1 MIRYLFVLPPLL
13 ASLLAPG
20 AMAAQETPA
29 TPVRFTAARE
39 HPVHRTIRLPGTVEA
54 RRTAVVAS
62 EVAGVVDALL
72 AREGAAVGKGAP
84 LVRLRRE
91 PIELRLR
98 SAQGQLAEAEARLK
112 SAELRLSRVRELHD
126 SQVVSPQQVDD
137 AAYDAEALEGRVAQL
152 RAEVARLERDLG
164 NATVRASFSGVVGR
178 EHTQVGEWLDVGD
191 PVMELISLDS
201 LEVRVEVPERHFHG
215 LAPGTQAR
223 VGFESL
229 DGFAAE
235 GTVRAIV
242 PRADPRSRTFPALIT
257 LPNRDRNLG
266 VGMLAEVDLPV
277 GEPVR
282 STVVP
287 KDAVVTEGR
296 DRAVFVLDGDSVVRR
311 VPVETGTGVDQWIA
325 VEGDVAPGE
334 RVITRGNEALA
345 DGQQVDGQARD
356 YPPPGAPPRG
366 GSGP

>member
-1 MIRYLFVLPPLL
+1 MDRKLTSVVVILTLL
-13 ASLLAPG
+13 AAGPAL
-20 AMAAQETPA
+20 AQEAPA

-39 HPVHRTIRLPGTVEA
+39 HQVHRTIRLPGTVEA
-54 RRTAVVAS
+54 GRTAVVAS

-72 AREGAAVGKGAP
+72 AREGTAVGKGAP

-91 PIELRLR
+91 PIELRR
-98 SAQGQLAEAEARLK
+98 RAAQGQLAEAEARLK

-126 SQVVSPQQVDD
+126 SKVVSPQQVDD

-152 RAEVARLERDLG
+152 RAEVARLDRDLA

-178 EHTQVGEWLDVGD
+178 EHTQVGEWLGVGD

-201 LEVRVEVPERHFHG
+201 LEVRVEVPERHFQG
-215 LAPGTQAR
+215 LAPGAPAR

-229 DGFAAE
+229 AGFEVA

-242 PRADPRSRTFPALIT
+242 PRADPRSRTFPVLVAL
-257 LPNRDRNLG
+257 PDRDRPLG
-266 VGMLAEVDLPV
+266 VGMLARVDLGV

-282 STVVP
+282 ATLVP

-296 DRAVFVLDGDSVVRR
+296 LSIVFVLNGDSAVRR
-311 VPVETGTGVDQWIA
+311 VPVETGAGVDQWIA
-325 VEGDVAPGE
+325 VEGEIAPGE

-356 YPPPGAPPRG
+356 YPPPGDAGDP
-366 GSGP
+366 GS